1 MRKSN
6 VDIVKS
12 GRETQRETSEKK
24 KIAQVP
30 MQENKEML
38 QECFERICLMAM
50 ENERLFN
57 KAGRSDEEVLE
68 KKRELEIYKG
78 RCDNLEKSRQF
89 DSVNEERLIHL
100 RHERDKLDASLRNA
114 NQEIDTLKNKIFEMD
129 MSAANNQTL
138 ESDLRRAM
146 REKLDFEE
154 QVQTLTKENNS
165 LYAEL
170 ESFREHSKQ
179 ESFSSHERTRILED
193 KLRLI
198 ENEREMMKDLL
209 NRKEETD
216 KRWREA
222 NSEIDCLK
230 SSLFDREDS
239 YANILREKE
248 DFDRQNKF
256 LSIDND
262 RLNSALSESDGKR
275 SIAEESLRR
284 YETSYSTAISDLDS
298 ERSANQSLNSRVMDL
313 TDDCRK

>member
-6 VDIVKS
+6 VELLKAT
-12 GRETQRETSEKK
+12 RPETTTINVEKK
-24 KIAQVP
+24 VEAGEKG
-30 MQENKEML
+30 QENKEML

-114 NQEIDTLKNKIFEMD
+114 NQEIDSLKNKIFEMD
-129 MSAANNQTL
+129 MNAANNQTL

-170 ESFREHSKQ
+170 ESLREQYKL
-179 ESFSSHERTRILED
+179 ESFSSNERSRILED

-216 KRWREA
+216 KRWRES
-222 NSEIDCLK
+222 NLEIDHLK

-256 LSIDND
+256 LSIDNE
-262 RLNSALSESDGKR
+262 RLNLALSESDGKR

-284 YETSYSTAISDLDS
+284 YETSYSTAIGDLES
-298 ERSANQSLNSRVMDL
+298 ERLANQG
-313 TDDCRK
+313 